1 MPAATQPHVFENGD
15 RIYLVAPVTPVEI
28 DDQRFSEFAASNAV
42 LADLKAKAPNENL
55 LWLQG
60 NYVEADNANANGHE
74 WTADELSIKSLTPM
88 FCPVTVMHDPRT
100 AVGLIADVALRTPE
114 ADKVPRSRIESVM
127 AIWAH
132 RFPEVAAEALHN
144 YEAGTLMQSMECQ
157 APYYSCGECGQTFHK
172 LPEGAEAKNWCAHLN
187 ESANARRI
195 LGGVTFTGTGLIFGS
210 RGARGAYSEANLEV
224 AVKEEIV
231 AAHQE
236 LHERTSKQSHTQR
249 RVIPMDKMEI
259 DRAEYDELKARPTKD
274 ALAKIEADRDKAQ
287 EELATAQ
294 KAVETAETAQK
305 AAETKAED
313 LQKEK
318 DAADETARAATL
330 GSERL
335 GKLGSAF
342 KAALGENTTKRVE
355 EQAKGLSDDDW
366 EARLVELEELTSK
379 KRDEGGATTT
389 AADNNGGGGT
399 VTTDETASARLGGG
413 GGGGAPASE
422 VKRASVIGGLA
433 GKVGQKKKAAA
444 AS

>member
-1 MPAATQPHVFENGD
+1 MPAATQPHVFESGD

-28 DDQRFSEFAASNAV
+28 NDERRDELAAANPI
-42 LADLKAKAPNENL
+42 LADLKRKAPNENL
-55 LWLQG
+55 MWLQG

-74 WTADELSIKSLTPM
+74 WTANELSIKSLTPM

-114 ADKVPRSRIESVM
+114 VDKVPRARIESVM

-157 APYYSCGECGQTFHK
+157 APYYSCGECGQTFQK
-172 LPEGAEAKNWCAHLN
+172 LPQGAESKNWCAHLA

-236 LHERTSKQSHTQR
+236 LHERASKPSQKKR
-249 RVIPMDKMEI
+249 RSVMDIEQEKYDELI
-259 DRAEYDELKARPTKD
+259 ARPTRDELKAVADERDKLRD
-274 ALAKIEADRDKAQ
+274 EKAEADRKIEQ
-287 EELATAQ
+287 
-294 KAVETAETAQK
+294 AETAQK
-305 AAETKAED
+305 AAETERDTLKAA
-313 LQKEK
+313 KEQ
-318 DAADETARAATL
+318 AEETARAATL

-342 KAALGENTTKRVE
+342 KGALGEHTTKRLE
-355 EQAKGLSDDDW
+355 EQAKDLSDDDW
-366 EARLVELEELTSK
+366 EARLTELEELTAK

-389 AADNNGGGGT
+389 TATDNGGT
-399 VTTDETASARLGGG
+399 VTTEETASANLGGG
-413 GGGGAPASE
+413 GGNGGGAPGSSIARS
-422 VKRASVIGGLA
+422 AVIGGLT
-433 GKVGQKKKAAA
+433 GKVGKKKAAA
-444 AS
+444 TS